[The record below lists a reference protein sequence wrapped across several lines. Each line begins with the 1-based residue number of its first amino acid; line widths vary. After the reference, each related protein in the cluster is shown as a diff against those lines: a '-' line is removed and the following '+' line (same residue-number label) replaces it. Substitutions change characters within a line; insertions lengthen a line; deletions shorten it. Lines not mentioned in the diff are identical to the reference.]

1 MSKKVLVLS
10 GSPNQNGC
18 TNAALTEVVRILNK
32 EGIVKK
38 WAKKQGSRCQS
49 VSRPWLQIL

>member
-38 WAKKQGSRCQS
+38 WAKKQGSHCQS